1 MILALSNIVNF
12 LFILQ
17 QTSGKS
23 AEINKEYEVKGAT
36 KKKPEQGNP
45 TDKKKSQDE
54 PRKKK
59 FEEK

>member
-1 MILALSNIVNF
+1 MILAQSNIVNF

-17 QTSGKS
+17 HTQEKS

-45 TDKKKSQDE
+45 TDKKKAQDE
-54 PRKKK
+54 PRKQK